1 MPVNGDVLAMPS
13 QLSVVRHWRPELMLI
28 FSLITA
34 DSCQADESIKKI
46 AAEAIKEKI
55 AMRRVALS
63 LLNIYII
70 ITDMFFK
77 FPKDDKDFKWTRH
90 IKDKMLFYHISEQ
103 KIKAILKSP
112 DRREEGIAPNT
123 SAVMKRN
130 DKPKRQEEIWVM
142 YSAAGASSKF
152 KVKSS
157 KLILVSAW
165 RYPGKSKPGKEIP
178 IPEDILAELNLN

>member
-1 MPVNGDVLAMPS
+1 
-13 QLSVVRHWRPELMLI
+13 
-28 FSLITA
+28 
-34 DSCQADESIKKI
+34 
-46 AAEAIKEKI
+46 
-55 AMRRVALS
+55 
-63 LLNIYII
+63 
-70 ITDMFFK
+70 MFFK

-130 DKPKRQEEIWVM
+130 DKPKRQEEIWMM
-142 YSAAGASSKF
+142 YQSADRRTGEKLDVRGSKKRHPTF
-152 KVKSS
+152 CLPHPTDKAAARF
-157 KLILVSAW
+157 ILVSAW

-178 IPEDILAELNLN
+178 IPEDILSELNLN